1 MSEHNE
7 IYSTNKTN
15 ENTIYEDSTVSIEKN
30 IVESNS
36 NNSEDIDI
44 NGTEIICN
52 KNDNTEKFET
62 RIFENGKVTVIT
74 NNNDHKINDSETENI
89 AYTAS
94 ANTSHKNF
102 DKTNHINSCDK
113 TEKENVTTTNM
124 KPNENTINDS
134 ENYKNNNKYQNF
146 ENNYDEHFTNNSKN
160 YNSTPSIFLILYGF
174 MFLVLGISVPV
185 LGLFHSLP
193 RIILIILSFILVII
207 CLIKAYSSY
216 KKIH

>member
-15 ENTIYEDSTVSIEKN
+15 ENAIYEDSTVSIKKN

-36 NNSEDIDI
+36 DNTEDIDI

-124 KPNENTINDS
+124 KQYENTINDS
-134 ENYKNNNKYQNF
+134 E
-146 ENNYDEHFTNNSKN
+146 N

>member
-15 ENTIYEDSTVSIEKN
+15 ENAIYEDSTVSIEKN

-36 NNSEDIDI
+36 DNTEDIDI

-124 KPNENTINDS
+124 KQYENTIND
-134 ENYKNNNKYQNF
+134 
-146 ENNYDEHFTNNSKN
+146 SKN